1 MNKSYKI
8 IPTEIKSQILADL
21 AIPGHKVTELAKI
34 YKISTTS
41 IYNLQKVAQAMKSIS
56 EPNLAHNFALLS
68 IEDSVNSRLTKA
80 SLTFSTFSFVLEGD
94 IKSSSLVAMIKI
106 LEEQSC

>member
-34 YKISTTS
+34 YKTSTTWGS
-41 IYNLQKVAQAMKSIS
+41 TPESQIFLILLLLITTQHKS
-56 EPNLAHNFALLS
+56 
-68 IEDSVNSRLTKA
+68 
-80 SLTFSTFSFVLEGD
+80 
-94 IKSSSLVAMIKI
+94 KI
-106 LEEQSC
+106 NNI

>member
-8 IPTEIKSQILADL
+8 IPAEIKSQILADL
-21 AIPGHKVTELAKI
+21 AIPGYEVTKLAKI
-34 YKISTTS
+34 YNISTTS

-56 EPNLAHNFALLS
+56 DPNLAHNFTLLS
-68 IEDSVNSRLTKA
+68 IKDSVNSRLTKA
-80 SLTFSTFSFVLEGD
+80 SLTFSTLSFALEGD
-94 IKSSSLVAMIKI
+94 IKSSTLVSIIKI